1 MGKVITSLQFVTQS
15 APSTPLSTHGNIFAS
30 ASTLFFKNSDGVEYD
45 LASTSGSIKI
55 SYYTGSSSTQ
65 TYIYNKL
72 DNLKYLKVICVG
84 AGGGGGSG
92 KSRTAPFG
100 TGGRGGGGGAIVW
113 TQFISSQ
120 IPSSVTITVGA
131 GGAGGSS
138 VTAGSNGNT
147 GGNGNNT
154 SFGMLVIAEGGRGGL
169 GGIGSTQQ
177 ASFGGLGGSV
187 SNSTPSYSPFVLSG
201 VYGGGNT
208 SGQGTIIGLDAGS
221 VQSNFKNALSPF
233 MGTSGND
240 EGIIQGGGSGGGGG
254 GAWGALA
261 GAGIAGSGSGV
272 TQYNGSIIN
281 GGTPGAAGT
290 SNAGSNGQN
299 DIGLDM
305 ITHLIG
311 YTAIHGI
318 GGGGHGGGS
327 SSGAGG
333 NGGNYGAGGG
343 GGGTTSTVNIASG
356 IGGNGS
362 PGLCILIE
370 YF

>member
-15 APSTPLSTHGNIFAS
+15 APSTPPSTHGNIFAS
-30 ASTLFFKNSDGVEYD
+30 ASSLYFINDGGQIYD
-45 LASTSGSIKI
+45 LASSSGSLRI
-55 SYYTGSSSTQ
+55 SYYTGSATTQ
-65 TYIYNKL
+65 TYTYSKL

-92 KSRTAPFG
+92 KSRTTTFG

-131 GGAGGSS
+131 GGTGASS
-138 VTAGSNGNT
+138 VTAGSNGNA
-147 GGNGNNT
+147 GGNGGNT
-154 SFGMLVIAEGGRGGL
+154 SFGTQVIAEGGRGGL
-169 GGIGSTQQ
+169 GGVSSTTQ
-177 ASFGGLGGSV
+177 ASFGGLGGSL
-187 SNSTPSYSPFVLSG
+187 SNSTPSYSPFVLPG
-201 VYGGGNT
+201 IYGGGNT
-208 SGQGTIIGLDAGS
+208 SGQATIIGSDAGS
-221 VQSNFKNALSPF
+221 VQSGFKNALSF
-233 MGTSGND
+233 FIGTGGSD
-240 EGIIQGGGSGGGGG
+240 EGIVQGGGSGGGGG
-254 GAWGALA
+254 GAWGATA
-261 GAGIAGSGSGV
+261 GAGVAGSGSGV
-272 TQYNGSIIN
+272 TQYDGSIIN
-281 GGTPGAAGT
+281 GGAPGAPGT

-299 DIGLDM
+299 NIGLDM

-311 YTAIHGI
+311 YTATYGI

-327 SSGAGG
+327 SSGTGG

-343 GGGTTSTVNIASG
+343 GGGTTATINIVSG
-356 IGGNGS
+356 AGGNGS